1 MPEARTRLVALL
13 LGRYYFRPRV
23 VWLCCCCALAQ
34 AVLRFYPVSVPLQS
48 RKGSL
53 ICVVRPI
60 LMRLVF
66 AGYLLPGAKRK
77 YACAL
82 LARPP
87 RLMGRGSSTTQP
99 MPGSVCFAPEAT
111 NISGA
116 STLSQQADAKVTV
129 GSDAAANQ
137 RRSWQP
143 LDSGEAAAEL
153 LDISNSEEDTL
164 R

>member
-1 MPEARTRLVALL
+1 
-13 LGRYYFRPRV
+13 
-23 VWLCCCCALAQ
+23 
-34 AVLRFYPVSVPLQS
+34 
-48 RKGSL
+48 
-53 ICVVRPI
+53 
-60 LMRLVF
+60 MRLVF

-137 RRSWQP
+137 RRSRQP
-143 LDSGEAAAEL
+143 SDSSEAAAEL
-153 LDISNSEEDTL
+153 LDMSNADEDTL
-164 R
+164 SFLRLVI

>member
-99 MPGSVCFAPEAT
+99 MPGSVCFAPEAAT
-111 NISGA
+111 KFSAISCGSPQVVSPDCNNESMASVRQVRAGA
-116 STLSQQADAKVTV
+116 YALPIGTRV
-129 GSDAAANQ
+129 GS
-137 RRSWQP
+137 
-143 LDSGEAAAEL
+143 
-153 LDISNSEEDTL
+153 
-164 R
+164 